1 MIIVSWLMDSGRGIT
16 INACMLDDYDCY
28 VTNERHLHE
37 EQLHEEM
44 VFSKNLCRL
53 LNKASHLTA
62 FYALYG
68 SLHLP
73 VTPILFIM
81 IIFEVLSH

>member
-1 MIIVSWLMDSGRGIT
+1 MIIVSWLTDSGRGIT

-28 VTNERHLHE
+28 ATNERQLHE

-53 LNKASHLTA
+53 LNKASYLTA
-62 FYALYG
+62 FYAWQSPSPG
-68 SLHLP
+68 HP
-73 VTPILFIM
+73 NT
-81 IIFEVLSH
+81 SHNDNF